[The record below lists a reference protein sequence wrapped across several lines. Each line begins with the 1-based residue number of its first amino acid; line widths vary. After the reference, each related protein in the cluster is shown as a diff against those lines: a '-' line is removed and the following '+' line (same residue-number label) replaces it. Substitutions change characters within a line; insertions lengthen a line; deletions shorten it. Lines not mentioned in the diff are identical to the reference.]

1 MYSNDEGRGETAL
14 TATAVALDV
23 RGMSRSP
30 FHRSSRSWGD
40 ILVKESLSYD
50 ETWFFS
56 AKEFGIL
63 KVISLSLSRTHVFT
77 KTRVTQIESKQTY
90 SHEEP
95 FRNDCSPDDGLR
107 SYCQQC

>member
-1 MYSNDEGRGETAL
+1 MWMCGGYEE
-14 TATAVALDV
+14 VAGHL
-23 RGMSRSP
+23 
-30 FHRSSRSWGD
+30 SSRGWGD

-56 AKEFGIL
+56 AQEFGIL
-63 KVISLSLSRTHVFT
+63 KGISLSLSRTHDSLEPGA
-77 KTRVTQIESKQTY
+77 TQIESKQTY

-107 SYCQQC
+107 SYRQQC